1 MITNTFQNSQLS
13 INNNHSFKLIY
24 IYQITCKDLKIK
36 DNYIGQTECFTTRKN
51 THFTA
56 CKNSELKIY
65 KIIRENGGWNNWQM
79 KILSHYYCENKYDAR
94 QIEQKYIDF
103 YKATMNSINAY
114 SKPFKNEEL
123 DRQLEF
129 ELKNYSEKILG
140 CFLYDFL
147 LYSDEYDDYD
157 ENNEMNKCEYC
168 KSEFKTDFNLK
179 KHQNTAKYCLLKQ
192 KEINDDY
199 EEIYYVCE
207 YCDKKFTSKYNLN
220 SHNNSCMLLK
230 ENIIKKQIEINE
242 ELNKTN
248 EELNKTNEELNKT
261 NEELNKK
268 NEELKKEVKSNEELK
283 KIIDKL
289 NKKLMENDNIIS
301 KLEGRLELME
311 EHNKLLKELVDD
323 TKHDVKDLCEKAINK
338 PTTNNNVINNN
349 QRTKIEIKEFNLD
362 SEYVSSK
369 ISNKFN
375 DKYMSG
381 IAQFIKDHV
390 ITLEDGSVIYACFD
404 NARRQFKYKDIYGN
418 IIKDPN

>member
-1 MITNTFQNSQLS
+1 
-13 INNNHSFKLIY
+13 
-24 IYQITCKDLKIK
+24 
-36 DNYIGQTECFTTRKN
+36 
-51 THFTA
+51 
-56 CKNSELKIY
+56 
-65 KIIRENGGWNNWQM
+65 
-79 KILSHYYCENKYDAR
+79 
-94 QIEQKYIDF
+94 
-103 YKATMNSINAY
+103 
-114 SKPFKNEEL
+114 
-123 DRQLEF
+123 
-129 ELKNYSEKILG
+129 
-140 CFLYDFL
+140 
-147 LYSDEYDDYD
+147 
-157 ENNEMNKCEYC
+157 MNKCEYC

-192 KEINDDY
+192 RDINDNY

-220 SHNNSCMLLK
+220 SHNNSCILLK
-230 ENIIKKQIEINE
+230 ENIIKKQIKIN
-242 ELNKTN
+242 K
-248 EELNKTNEELNKT
+248 ELNKT

-268 NEELKKEVKSNEELK
+268 NEELNKKNEELNKEIKELNEEVKSNQELK
-283 KIIDKL
+283 NIIDKL
-289 NKKLMENDNIIS
+289 NKKLVENHNIIS
-301 KLEGRLELME
+301 KLEGRLELKE

-375 DKYMSG
+375 DKYIYDGMSG

-418 IIKDPN
+418 IIKDPKALKLIEMIQNPLRIQSKKFFLDENDRCMEENINNKESQKIKVALENTFLISTEIDLMHENTKFSTELANIIS

>member
-1 MITNTFQNSQLS
+1 
-13 INNNHSFKLIY
+13 
-24 IYQITCKDLKIK
+24 
-36 DNYIGQTECFTTRKN
+36 
-51 THFTA
+51 
-56 CKNSELKIY
+56 
-65 KIIRENGGWNNWQM
+65 
-79 KILSHYYCENKYDAR
+79 
-94 QIEQKYIDF
+94 
-103 YKATMNSINAY
+103 
-114 SKPFKNEEL
+114 
-123 DRQLEF
+123 
-129 ELKNYSEKILG
+129 
-140 CFLYDFL
+140 
-147 LYSDEYDDYD
+147 
-157 ENNEMNKCEYC
+157 MNKCEYC

-192 KEINDDY
+192 RDINDNY

-220 SHNNSCMLLK
+220 SHNNSCILLK
-230 ENIIKKQIEINE
+230 ENIIKKQIKINK
-242 ELNKTN
+242 ELNKS
-248 EELNKTNEELNKT
+248 

-268 NEELKKEVKSNEELK
+268 NEELNKKNEELNKEIKELNEEVKSNQELK
-283 KIIDKL
+283 NIIDKL
-289 NKKLMENDNIIS
+289 NKKLVENHNIIS
-301 KLEGRLELME
+301 KLEGRLELKE

-375 DKYMSG
+375 DKYIYDGMSG

-418 IIKDPN
+418 IIKDPKALKLIEMIQNPLRIQSKKLLKFFLDENDRCMEENINNKDSQKIKVALENTFLISTEIDLMHENTKFSTELANIIS